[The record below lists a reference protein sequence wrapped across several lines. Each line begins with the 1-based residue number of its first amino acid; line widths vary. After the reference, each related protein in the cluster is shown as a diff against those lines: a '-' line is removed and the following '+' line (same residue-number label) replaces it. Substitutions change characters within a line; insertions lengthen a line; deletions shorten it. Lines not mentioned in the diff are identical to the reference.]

1 MNVMRME
8 EKIRVKLEKALE
20 PSLLEVVNESHLH
33 KGHAGD
39 NGTGETH
46 FRVVV
51 TAEKLRGLS
60 RVAAQREIYRVL
72 DDEMRNGIHALSIS
86 VLAE

>member
-8 EKIRVKLEKALE
+8 EKIRVKLEKALD
-20 PSLLEVVNESHLH
+20 PRRLEVVNESHLH
-33 KGHAGD
+33 NGHAGD

-51 TAEKLRGLS
+51 AADKLNGLS

-72 DDEMRNGIHALSIS
+72 GDEMKNGIHALSINI
-86 VLAE
+86 LAE

>member
-33 KGHAGD
+33 RGHAGD

-46 FRVVV
+46 FRVTV
-51 TAEKLRGLS
+51 TAERLKGLS
-60 RVAAQREIYRVL
+60 RLAAQREIYRIL
-72 DDEMRNGIHALSIS
+72 DEEMKNGIHALSIN
-86 VLAE
+86 VLAG